1 MVVIAIIALIR
12 VIRMAKHQR
21 TPPDVRRDQQS
32 RFRTEWMP
40 ALVIYPVGVH
50 R

>member
-1 MVVIAIIALIR
+1 MVVIAIIALIQ

-21 TPPDVRRDQQS
+21 TPPGVRRDQQS

-40 ALVIYPVGVH
+40 ALVIYPVGAS